1 MLKKLVVF
9 LFLISAFNLLEAH
22 NILTPLFSQPLQ
34 INPKAEN
41 QKQQQVITVFSC
53 SSKHENYFIIKNKIK
68 EINIQELDNLKLY
81 LELDAKKMFVLR
93 ITSSTDI
100 HTFKIITP

>member
-9 LFLISAFNLLEAH
+9 LFLFSAFNLLEAH
-22 NILTPLFSQPLQ
+22 YNSTPLFSQPFQ
-34 INPKAEN
+34 IKPKAAYQN
-41 QKQQQVITVFSC
+41 QQIVLTGLSGSGKLEVYS
-53 SSKHENYFIIKNKIK
+53 IIGNKIK

-81 LELDAKKMFVLR
+81 LELDAKKMYVLR

-100 HTFKIITP
+100 YTFKIIAP

>member
-9 LFLISAFNLLEAH
+9 LFLFSAFNLLEAH
-22 NILTPLFSQPLQ
+22 YNSTPLFSQPFQ
-34 INPKAEN
+34 IKLKAAYQN
-41 QKQQQVITVFSC
+41 QQLVLTGLSGSGKLEVYS
-53 SSKHENYFIIKNKIK
+53 IIGNKIK

-81 LELDAKKMFVLR
+81 LELDAKKMYVLR

-100 HTFKIITP
+100 YTFKIITP

>member
-9 LFLISAFNLLEAH
+9 LFLFSAFNLLEASD
-22 NILTPLFSQPLQ
+22 NSTPLFSQPFQ
-34 INPKAEN
+34 INPKAAYQN
-41 QKQQQVITVFSC
+41 QQLVLTGLSGSGKLEVYS
-53 SSKHENYFIIKNKIK
+53 IIGNKIK

-81 LELDAKKMFVLR
+81 LELDAKKMYVLR

-100 HTFKIITP
+100 YTFKIITP

>member
-22 NILTPLFSQPLQ
+22 NISTPLFSQPLQ
-34 INPKAEN
+34 INPKAAYQN
-41 QKQQQVITVFSC
+41 QQLVLTGLSGSGKLEVYS
-53 SSKHENYFIIKNKIK
+53 IIGNKIK
-68 EINIQELDNLKLY
+68 EINIQELYNLKLY

>member
-9 LFLISAFNLLEAH
+9 LFLFSAFNLLEAH
-22 NILTPLFSQPLQ
+22 YNSTPLFSQAFQ
-34 INPKAEN
+34 IKPKAAYQN
-41 QKQQQVITVFSC
+41 QQLVLTGLSGSGKLEVYT
-53 SSKHENYFIIKNKIK
+53 IIGNKIK

-81 LELDAKKMFVLR
+81 LELDAKKMYVLR

-100 HTFKIITP
+100 YTFKIIAP